1 MKRAIHLII
10 VLLLAVWLVPE
21 PITGAGVT
29 EAHAQRNFQ
38 RRQMPNLLDMLFGG
52 GLRKQRQNQI
62 RRIDRIK
69 RKKLDTRR
77 VIVGRNTGAARIASQ
92 PAPKVIVQ
100 KSETADTVLVVGDFL
115 ADGLNWGLEQ
125 AYSENPDV
133 VFVDKSSGLSGLVR
147 DDVVD
152 WPVRTSELIDEVSPV
167 AVVVAVGMNDRQ
179 QIRTGGSRIAKLTD
193 EWKKE
198 YVGRIERLVKTVRDR
213 NLPLIWLGL
222 PPVGSS
228 RMTTDYLVFNEMYRT
243 AVDAAGGEFV
253 DVWDGFTNAEGA
265 FISAGPDINGQIVR
279 LRNSDGIN
287 MTNAGKRKLAF
298 YAEKALRRL
307 TGIGSSSI
315 NAALLG
321 SLNQDV
327 ITAPE
332 YDPAKSGKT
341 AVISLDDPVADGTAE
356 LDGAIGFTKAGT
368 DESATSYDLVA
379 KGLAFAPWEDR
390 IDAQWGLPDK
400 NKKPDTEDTAS
411 ADKGSEDSASA
422 PATPPEGVAQ

>member
-1 MKRAIHLII
+1 MKRAIHLIT

-21 PITGAGVT
+21 PISGIGIT
-29 EAHAQRNFQ
+29 EAHAQRHIQ
-38 RRQMPNLLDMLFGG
+38 RGRMPNILDLLFGG
-52 GLRKQRQNQI
+52 GLRKQRQ
-62 RRIDRIK
+62 RRVK
-69 RKKLDTRR
+69 QRKNIDTRR
-77 VIVGRNTGAARIASQ
+77 VIVNRSAGTARIRSQ

-100 KSETADTVLVVGDFL
+100 KSESAETVLVVGDFL

-133 VFVDKSSGLSGLVR
+133 LFLDKSSGLSGLVR

-152 WPVRTSELIDEVSPV
+152 WPVRALELIDEVSPV

-179 QIRTGGSRIAKLTD
+179 QIRLSGSRIAKLTH

-198 YVGRIERLVKTVRDR
+198 YLDRIERLVKTARDR

-243 AVDAAGGEFV
+243 AVEAAGGEFV

-265 FISAGPDINGQIVR
+265 FISAGPEINGQIVR

-307 TGIGSSSI
+307 TGIGSSSVD
-315 NAALLG
+315 AALLG
-321 SLNQDV
+321 SLNQDL

-341 AVISLDDPVADGTAE
+341 AVISLDDPVADGATE
-356 LDGAIGFTKAGT
+356 LDGAIGFTKAGA
-368 DESATSYDLVA
+368 DESATSHDLVA

-400 NKKPDTEDTAS
+400 DKKTATEETADAEESS
-411 ADKGSEDSASA
+411 ANSVAVPSSI
-422 PATPPEGVAQ
+422 PANVPQ